1 MKVVNSSLCQ
11 NNCESMQNVKV
22 LDLNGCAYL
31 KSLLKEEGNLKQL
44 IFFNLYEFVYLKSL
58 IKMLKIRNQLIH
70 LNLGPCCEEIK
81 EVAQARFSWG
91 PKGSHWNCKS
101 TQRCFFNLSC
111 SRTLLCG
118 SILLIMILGYF
129 NATLLIFS

>member
-1 MKVVNSSLCQ
+1 
-11 NNCESMQNVKV
+11 MQNVKV

-81 EVAQARFSWG
+81 EVAQARFS
-91 PKGSHWNCKS
+91 
-101 TQRCFFNLSC
+101 
-111 SRTLLCG
+111 
-118 SILLIMILGYF
+118 
-129 NATLLIFS
+129 